1 MSLLVIQIPP
11 RPKLRAREAG
21 TAIALPAEPVLGEL
35 NYAWS
40 EDDRQLSRHGRCAP
54 ALLPKADSVVAVV
67 ADADLSWHEL
77 TIPKAPPA
85 RLRAALAGV
94 LEEGL
99 LDDASQ
105 AHLALGPQTVPGSTG
120 WIAATHRSWLAGYL
134 RALEQAQVFVDRVVP
149 AQAPGGP
156 PQGHFS
162 LEPAEGTGTETLRLS
177 WADGRG
183 AAVVGLRGSLGRSL
197 LPNPLPASA
206 RFSASPA
213 AVASAE
219 AWLHAPV
226 ALQSEAERLLAAA
239 QSPWN
244 LRQFELVRRHRGSRV
259 LRDGWRALLGPAWR
273 PVRIGVVT
281 LLVVQVLGLN
291 LWALH
296 LRQQL
301 ADKRQQSVAVLQTSF
316 PQVRAVLDA
325 PVQMEREVQR
335 LRSQAG
341 QVGEN
346 DLEPL
351 LGAAAAAWPGGRPP
365 LDSLRYEPGRL
376 SLGAAGWGQD
386 EIASFG
392 ARLRAAGFAVESTEG
407 RLTIRRM
414 ARVGG
419 GAPGGPAS
427 GRSS

>member
-1 MSLLVIQIPP
+1 MSLLVLQIPP

-21 TAIALPAEPVLGEL
+21 SAAALPAEPVLGEL
-35 NYAWS
+35 GYAWS
-40 EDDRQLSRHGRCAP
+40 EDHRQLGRHGHCAP
-54 ALLPKADSVVAVV
+54 ALLPKADTVVAVV
-67 ADADLSWHEL
+67 SEADLSWHEL
-77 TIPKAPPA
+77 VIPKAPPA

-94 LEEGL
+94 LEEAL
-99 LDDASQ
+99 LDDAGQ
-105 AHLALGPQTVPGSTG
+105 AHLAVGPQSVPGSTG
-120 WIAATHRSWLAGYL
+120 WIAATHRGWLAGHL

-156 PQGHFS
+156 PRGHFS
-162 LEPAEGTGTETLRLS
+162 LEAADGSGAEALRLS

-183 AAVVGLRGSLGRSL
+183 AAVIGLRGNLGRSL
-197 LPNPLPASA
+197 LPSPLPETA

-213 AVASAE
+213 AIASAE
-219 AWLHAPV
+219 AWLNAPV
-226 ALQSEAERLLAAA
+226 ALVSEGERLLAAA

-273 PVRIGVVT
+273 PVRIGLAG

-341 QVGEN
+341 QAGEN

-351 LGAAAAAWPGGRPP
+351 LGAAAAAWPGERPP

-376 SLGAAGWGQD
+376 SLGAAGWGPD
-386 EIASFG
+386 EIAGFG
-392 ARLRAAGFAVESTEG
+392 ARLRAAGYTVESSEG
-407 RLTIRRM
+407 RLTIRRL
-414 ARVGG
+414 ARVGE
-419 GAPGGPAS
+419 PAS
-427 GRSS
+427 GSPSSGRPS

>member
-1 MSLLVIQIPP
+1 MSLLVLQIPP

-35 NYAWS
+35 SYAWS
-40 EDDRQLSRHGRCAP
+40 EDHRQLGRHGHCAP
-54 ALLPKADSVVAVV
+54 ALLPKADTVVAVV
-67 ADADLSWHEL
+67 AESDLSWHEL
-77 TIPKAPPA
+77 MIPKAPPA

-94 LEEGL
+94 LEEAL

-105 AHLALGPQTVPGSTG
+105 AHLAIGPQAVPGSTG
-120 WIAATHRSWLAGYL
+120 WIAATHRSWLAGHL

-149 AQAPGGP
+149 AHAPGGP
-156 PQGHFS
+156 AQGHFS
-162 LEPAEGTGTETLRLS
+162 LEPAEGTGAETLRLS
-177 WADGRG
+177 WADSRG
-183 AAVVGLRGSLGRSL
+183 AAVIGLRGSLGRGL
-197 LPNPLPASA
+197 LPNPLPEST
-206 RFSASPA
+206 RFSASAA
-213 AVASAE
+213 AVAPAE
-219 AWLHAPV
+219 AWLNAPV
-226 ALQSEAERLLAAA
+226 ALVSEAERLLAAA
-239 QSPWN
+239 QSPWD

-273 PVRIGVVT
+273 PVRIGLVS
-281 LLVVQVLGLN
+281 LLVVQVIGLN

-316 PQVRAVLDA
+316 PQVQAVLDA
-325 PVQMEREVQR
+325 PLQMEREVQR

-351 LGAAAAAWPGGRPP
+351 LGAAASAWPGERPP

-386 EIASFG
+386 EIAGFG
-392 ARLRAAGFAVESTEG
+392 ARLRAAGFTVESTEG

-414 ARVGG
+414 ARGG
-419 GAPGGPAS
+419 SSAPGSPPP
-427 GRSS
+427 GRPS